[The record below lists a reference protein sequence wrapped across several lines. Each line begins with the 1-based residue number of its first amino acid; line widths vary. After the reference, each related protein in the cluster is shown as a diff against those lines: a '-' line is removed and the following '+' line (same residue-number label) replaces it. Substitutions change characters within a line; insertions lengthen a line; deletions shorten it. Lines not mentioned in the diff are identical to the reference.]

1 MFFIVSVS
9 SLTRLNHFQRRNRQ
23 TEGERL
29 ATQAKDQAR
38 RAEVALLS
46 LFLYLPCTHTT
57 KKMFSGTRS
66 RDGGSQACS
75 PCWPDGPP
83 SSGPSFIVCFF
94 ADADLAKKRDKG

>member
-9 SLTRLNHFQRRNRQ
+9 SLTWLNHFQRRNRQ

-29 ATQAKDQAR
+29 ATQAKDQAW

-57 KKMFSGTRS
+57 KKCFQE
-66 RDGGSQACS
+66 RDQETEDARLARLAGQMARQAR
-75 PCWPDGPP
+75 
-83 SSGPSFIVCFF
+83 V
-94 ADADLAKKRDKG
+94 